1 MSSASAAPATVW
13 NSQTPLT
20 ASIKAATAAAAS
32 ASESTDVD
40 PWLQL
45 PKVDSLF
52 NYDGG
57 SSSTSNLLTAS
68 SSSSNFP
75 GLSSHLK
82 QPGINFLVYFHEIAE
97 KSLKLFLSS

>member
-57 SSSTSNLLTAS
+57 SSSSTSNLLTSSS

-82 QPGINFLVYFHEIAE
+82 QPGT
-97 KSLKLFLSS
+97 